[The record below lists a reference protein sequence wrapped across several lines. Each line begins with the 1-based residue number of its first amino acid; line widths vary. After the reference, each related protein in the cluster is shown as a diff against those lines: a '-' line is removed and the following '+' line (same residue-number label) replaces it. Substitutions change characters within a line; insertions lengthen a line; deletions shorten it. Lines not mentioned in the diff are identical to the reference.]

1 MFWNLSILKIVT
13 VLALSIQYCSTAKA
27 QPVFVET
34 SEKNPVKVV
43 ATSIAWGFL
52 GGAVLAA
59 GVSIAIESEAEGIAR
74 LCVGGGTIVGFF
86 AGVIELKQE
95 NEKPSPAPALEFD
108 QNGFAGFAIP
118 VPRLEIERQTSKY
131 LRSIEKKD
139 LLRLRLNL
147 VGVKF

>member
-1 MFWNLSILKIVT
+1 MYWNLSILKVVT
-13 VLALSIQYCSTAKA
+13 VLVLSIQFCSTAKA
-27 QPVFVET
+27 QVVFVET
-34 SEKNPVKVV
+34 SEKNAVKVV

-52 GGAVLAA
+52 GGALLA
-59 GVSIAIESEAEGIAR
+59 GGLSIAFQSESEGITR
-74 LCVGGGTIVGFF
+74 VCIGGGTIVGFF
-86 AGVIELKQE
+86 AGVYELKQE
-95 NEKPSPAPALEFD
+95 NEKPPPAPALEFD

-131 LRSIEKKD
+131 LRSIEKRD

>member
-1 MFWNLSILKIVT
+1 MFWNLSILKVVT
-13 VLALSIQYCSTAKA
+13 VLVLSIQFCSTAKA
-27 QPVFVET
+27 QVVAVVQEG
-34 SEKNPVKVV
+34 EGNPVKIV
-43 ATSIAWGFL
+43 AESVFWGFL
-52 GGAVLAA
+52 GGLTL
-59 GVSIAIESEAEGIAR
+59 GLSVSYLFEIESDVIMRPA
-74 LCVGGGTIVGFF
+74 VGGGAIAGFIY
-86 AGVIELKQE
+86 GIKHV

-131 LRSIEKKD
+131 LRSIEKRD

>member
-1 MFWNLSILKIVT
+1 MFWNLSILKVVT
-13 VLALSIQYCSTAKA
+13 VLVLSIPFCSTAKA
-27 QPVFVET
+27 QVVAVVQEVEG
-34 SEKNPVKVV
+34 NPVKIV
-43 ATSIAWGFL
+43 AESVFWGFL
-52 GGAVLAA
+52 GGLTLGLSVSYLFQIGSDAVMRP
-59 GVSIAIESEAEGIAR
+59 AI
-74 LCVGGGTIVGFF
+74 GGGAIAGFIYGIKH
-86 AGVIELKQE
+86 A

-131 LRSIEKKD
+131 LRSIEKRD

>member
-13 VLALSIQYCSTAKA
+13 VLVLSVQFCSTAKA
-27 QPVFVET
+27 QVLSVVE
-34 SEKNPVKVV
+34 EGEQNPVKIV
-43 ATSIAWGFL
+43 AESVFWGFL
-52 GGAVLAA
+52 GGLTLGL
-59 GVSIAIESEAEGIAR
+59 GVTYLFNVNSDVIMRPTI
-74 LCVGGGTIVGFF
+74 GGGAIAGFIY
-86 AGVIELKQE
+86 GIKHV

-108 QNGFAGFAIP
+108 QNGFAGVAIP

-131 LRSIEKKD
+131 MRSIEKKD

>member
-13 VLALSIQYCSTAKA
+13 VLVLSVQFCSTAKA
-27 QPVFVET
+27 QTVFAET
-34 SEKNPVKVV
+34 SEKNPVKIV
-43 ATSIAWGFL
+43 AESVFWGFL
-52 GGAVLAA
+52 GGLTLGF
-59 GVSIAIESEAEGIAR
+59 GVTYLFNVNSDVIMRPTI
-74 LCVGGGTIVGFF
+74 GGGAIAGFIY
-86 AGVIELKQE
+86 GIKHV
-95 NEKPSPAPALEFD
+95 NEKPSPAPAMEFD

-131 LRSIEKKD
+131 MRSIEKKD